1 MENKVPETEEEL
13 KAAITA
19 LAIETGRGLW
29 ETVSFNDIGRGLKYN
44 ADGWCASESGIG
56 SGHRE
61 IIYCGLEGLKN
72 SYKELVEYK
81 EFIDSGAAERF
92 RLNAS
97 GRSAEKATGDDHLE
111 PGDLP

>member
-1 MENKVPETEEEL
+1 MESKVPETVDEL
-13 KAAITA
+13 KTAITA

-29 ETVSFNDIGRGLKYN
+29 KTVGFEEIFVKGEE
-44 ADGWCASESGIG
+44 GWCASESGIG

-61 IIYCGLEGLKN
+61 IIYCGLEGLKS

-92 RLNAS
+92 RLNSS
-97 GRSAEKATGDDHLE
+97 GRSAEKSTGDDHLE
-111 PGDLP
+111 PGEV